1 MMQNVLK
8 QSLFKLTCTTACAA
22 WILAFAVSST
32 STVAAA
38 QKTSSDGVYSAAQAD
53 RGEAVF
59 KDQCASCH
67 APGDFTA
74 DDFLK
79 KWTGKPL
86 HELFDTVSTT
96 MPMDNPGTLKPQQ
109 YADVIAYFLKLNKFP
124 AGDAEL
130 KGSAEAMKAVTF
142 AKKK

>member
-1 MMQNVLK
+1 MLTMMHTVFK
-8 QSLFKLTCTTACAA
+8 QSRVRVML
-22 WILAFAVSST
+22 
-32 STVAAA
+32 AAA
-38 QKTSSDGVYSAAQAD
+38 VACWVGTFAGIASVSAGVQKTANDGVYTAAQAD
-53 RGEAVF
+53 RGEATF

-67 APGDFTA
+67 APADYTS

-109 YADVIAYFLKLNKFP
+109 YADVIAYFLKLNISPPERKSSRAAP
-124 AGDAEL
+124 T
-130 KGSAEAMKAVTF
+130 S
-142 AKKK
+142 